1 MKIKLFYDCKNRQFN
16 IPNAD
21 SNTTKWYL
29 IGEMDDIA
37 SQKFVT
43 YVIEK
48 VSIGRRQEP
57 LPDNL
62 RTSPTIFQRMETN
75 LLFESKDSS
84 STVTFQYV

>member
-57 LPDNL
+57 LPDN
-62 RTSPTIFQRMETN
+62 I
-75 LLFESKDSS
+75 K
-84 STVTFQYV
+84 TVLQYFKEWKQIYYLNQKTHH